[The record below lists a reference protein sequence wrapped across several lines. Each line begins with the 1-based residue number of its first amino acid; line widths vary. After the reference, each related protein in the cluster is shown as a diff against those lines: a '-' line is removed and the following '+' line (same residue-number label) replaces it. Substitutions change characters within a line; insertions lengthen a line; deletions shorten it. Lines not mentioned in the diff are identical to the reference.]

1 MIFRKFCFYI
11 KYFPIRHLILSLNI
25 GTAENGYNWLTYFA
39 EKLFDVEKGQLVNK
53 LGFDNQVRFKI
64 VNASCVR
71 DLHKSDTN

>member
-1 MIFRKFCFYI
+1 MLVCDLKTFDF
-11 KYFPIRHLILSLNI
+11 ILKNRYS
-25 GTAENGYNWLTYFA
+25 GKWQ
-39 EKLFDVEKGQLVNK
+39 KLFDVEKGQLVNK